1 MEMYERIIYT
11 QGDMRATF
19 TPNRVQEDAL
29 KPVLDVQLARRERA
43 IRRQKELR
51 LKLRAALRL
60 FTLKRRMRIQFKWKK
75 N

>member
-19 TPNRVQEDAL
+19 TPNGMQEVAFKPALGVQ
-29 KPVLDVQLARRERA
+29 VARRERA

-51 LKLRAALRL
+51 IKLRATLRL
-60 FTLKRRMRIQFKWKK
+60 FTLRRRMRIQFK
-75 N
+75 